1 MRVTKEF
8 HNMLTEFIC
17 TSLYTYNH
25 AKNGGQAL
33 SAKEITDKSIAEFTG
48 MQDYMSFQLT
58 LPLLR
63 NYTKSMVSIILQSI
77 ENVDPLQTV
86 DGVQLDILDEV
97 KEYLTA
103 VIGGGMSRNNS
114 EALAE
119 ELLDKL
125 P

>member
-1 MRVTKEF
+1 MRITKKF
-8 HNMLTEFIC
+8 HDLLTEFIC
-17 TSLYTYNH
+17 TSLFTYNN
-25 AKNGGQAL
+25 AKNRNEELTPQEL
-33 SAKEITDKSIAEFTG
+33 TDKAIAEYTG
-48 MQDYMSFQLT
+48 MHDYTSFKPDIA

-63 NYTKSMVSIILQSI
+63 NYTQAIVSIIIREI
-77 ENVDPLQTV
+77 EKLEPEVRVEEPMLN
-86 DGVQLDILDEV
+86 DI